1 MTKRL
6 EKKPITVARTPLKY
20 AALASLFLVAYI
32 GEAPIIANAQTDFDI
47 KSDSRDLKSEFQK
60 ELDKWMLRSYE
71 GDRDA
76 QFKVGVL
83 FANDQFG
90 PPDYEQAAYW
100 YRQAARQGHP
110 LAQYNLGH
118 QFLTGNGVKRDE
130 EAAMQWWL
138 KAAEQEHAIA
148 QFNVGRAY
156 YLGIGLKK
164 DLNQSRLWFE
174 RASQNNEPKSTE
186 LLKQLGW
193 WESEEPASVVTTS
206 IDSTSTLRS
215 KIEPVK
221 PLPNQNETS
230 SETEVATADT
240 ESTDTVSSSTSETA
254 NEADTLAS
262 DVIVST
268 DTSRDDE
275 ANREDSTEDNAE
287 DTSSKAA
294 VKATLALFTNPAIR
308 SVLITLYN
316 NPKNLKIIDKGP
328 RWTTVS
334 AADGFPV
341 WVHSNFLKVNEDVG
355 VVTATSVNAR
365 SVPLITQ
372 GSVVGRLDRGDTVT
386 VLDKRGDWYRLHSPS
401 RFKAWAKTEELEGY
415 LAAVDQSEEPVVS
428 NDSSSSEPDTIE
440 PETETV
446 TSTTDAQTSSDTL
459 VSITAST
466 TNTNNDAQTTQSA
479 SKKIN
484 IKDNASLL
492 DLGLPLDDNN
502 WLFSQPE
509 TNYTLQLASFS
520 ETEPMVRYV
529 SSLPFKQSDQFH
541 LFHTKSSNG
550 TEWVY
555 ATYGS
560 FADRDLAKAETERLG
575 QSRAWI
581 RKLGILQEKRC
592 LGWKK
597 QVPAPKELN
606 KYCK

>member
-1 MTKRL
+1 MIKRL
-6 EKKPITVARTPLKY
+6 EEKRITVARAPFKY
-20 AALASLFLVAYI
+20 AALAGLFLAVYI
-32 GEAPIIANAQTDFDI
+32 SEAPIIANAQTDFDI
-47 KSDSRDLKSEFQK
+47 KSDSGDLKSEFQK

-138 KAAEQEHAIA
+138 KAAEQEHELA

-174 RASQNNEPKSTE
+174 RASQNNEPKSIE

-193 WESEEPASVVTTS
+193 WESEEPAPVVTTS

-221 PLPNQNETS
+221 PLPNQNETTP
-230 SETEVATADT
+230 ETEVATADI
-240 ESTDTVSSSTSETA
+240 ESADIVSKSTSETT
-254 NEADTLAS
+254 NEADTLSSEVVAS
-262 DVIVST
+262 IN
-268 DTSRDDE
+268 TSRDNQASKE
-275 ANREDSTEDNAE
+275 GNTENNTK
-287 DTSSKAA
+287 DTSSKDA
-294 VKATLALFTNPAIR
+294 VKATLAVFTNPAIR

-334 AADGFPV
+334 AEDGFPV

-355 VVTATSVNAR
+355 VITATSVNAR

-372 GSVVGRLDRGDTVT
+372 GSVVGRLDRGDTVS

-401 RFKAWAKTEELEGY
+401 RFKVWAKTEELNEY
-415 LAAVDQSEEPVVS
+415 LTSEAQLEEPVYLDDSENVEIAIASGEAQSESVPEQAKQKEPVESS
-428 NDSSSSEPDTIE
+428 NGPIAATG
-440 PETETV
+440 
-446 TSTTDAQTSSDTL
+446 
-459 VSITAST
+459 
-466 TNTNNDAQTTQSA
+466 
-479 SKKIN
+479 K
-484 IKDNASLL
+484 ASLL

-520 ETEPMVRYV
+520 ETEPMMRYI
-529 SSLPFKQSDQFH
+529 SSLPFKQSNQFH
-541 LFHTKSSNG
+541 LFHTKSNND

-560 FADRDLAKAETERLG
+560 FPDRDLAKAETERLG